1 MIRLLRLLTLAAGAL
16 ATAGAGAPAV
26 AQGADFVPRPETY
39 ICPNA
44 TGPGA
49 VNCFLDAVEHLYT
62 MCRQIKS
69 IEIIEFGYEKAEE
82 GVNGA
87 KTEYCVDKHKVSMTR
102 PYQAALR
109 EATGSRS
116 AVDALRA
123 LHDLW
128 LRALAELKWKPGES
142 DADYKARVVQP
153 YELFKETAESVRTTL
168 AAAKTKLAG
177 PAAKAKTT
185 TAAAPKGTN

>member
-1 MIRLLRLLTLAAGAL
+1 MIRSLRLFTLAAGVL
-16 ATAGAGAPAV
+16 ATIGAGMPSD
-26 AQGADFVPRPETY
+26 AQGADFVPKPETY

-49 VNCFLDAVEHLYT
+49 VNCFLNAVEHLYT

-69 IEIIEFGYEKAEE
+69 IEIIEFGYEKSEE

-87 KTEYCVDKHKVSMTR
+87 KTDYCVDKHKISMTR

-116 AVDALRA
+116 AIDGLRA
-123 LHDLW
+123 LHELW
-128 LRALAELKWKPGES
+128 LGALAELKWKPGES
-142 DADYKARVVQP
+142 DDDYKARVVRP
-153 YELFKETAESVRTTL
+153 YEIFKETAEAVRTAL
-168 AAAKTKLAG
+168 AAAQTRLAG
-177 PAAKAKTT
+177 PAPKAR
-185 TAAAPKGTN
+185 AAMAPKGAN